1 MAKAIAVFSD
11 IAELNFEAVHGL
23 LMHEAKELGLPV
35 MEQDEGHLMV
45 GSAFGSFGITA
56 CEPGIRLHVRA
67 QSEDNLSVL
76 RDSLLEHLK
85 HFLPEIMA
93 DLRWSDAPVAG
104 SLPVNFQFA
113 EVLAVED
120 LGVDFYRVQLKLAR
134 FATFK
139 DESIHFRLVLP
150 DPKVA
155 DPEWPSL
162 KENGSIAWPKG
173 EKELHRPV
181 YTARTMD
188 HETGVLTVDIYRHDG
203 GRTSGWAAAAKPGDQ
218 VAMIGPGGSG
228 ILTTPQV
235 TLCGDETA
243 YPALARIVESLP
255 EGAQGQVILANASG
269 ARDYPFP
276 TRDGLEVSWCDA
288 ATGTLAAAAQQAQTA
303 QPEAFLW
310 FASEAAEVAEMRK
323 HIKAAGWSKETFY
336 AAAYWVK

>member
-1 MAKAIAVFSD
+1 MTNAVAVHSD
-11 IAELNFEAVHGL
+11 IAELGFAPMQQML
-23 LMHEAKELGLPV
+23 LHEAQEHGLPV
-35 MEQDEGHLMV
+35 MAQEDGHLMV
-45 GSAFGSFGITA
+45 GSPFGSFGITA
-56 CEPGIRLHVRA
+56 REPGIRLHVRA

-76 RDSLLEHLK
+76 RDSLLEHLE
-85 HFLPEIMA
+85 HFLPHIMA

-150 DPKVA
+150 APKVA

-188 HETGVLTVDIYRHDG
+188 HETGILTVDIYRHDG
-203 GRTSGWAAAAKPGDQ
+203 GRASGWAAAAKPGDQ

-288 ATGTLAAAAQQAQTA
+288 ATGSLAAAAQQAQTA
-303 QPEAFLW
+303 KPEAFLW

-323 HIKAAGWSKETFY
+323 HIKAAGWSKESFY
-336 AAAYWVK
+336 AAVYWVK